1 LFKGAKIVAKVIKKV
16 NDESRG
22 GILFKRFDV
31 GQFLRPFFLVVF

>member
-22 GILFKRFDV
+22 VHSF
-31 GQFLRPFFLVVF
+31 